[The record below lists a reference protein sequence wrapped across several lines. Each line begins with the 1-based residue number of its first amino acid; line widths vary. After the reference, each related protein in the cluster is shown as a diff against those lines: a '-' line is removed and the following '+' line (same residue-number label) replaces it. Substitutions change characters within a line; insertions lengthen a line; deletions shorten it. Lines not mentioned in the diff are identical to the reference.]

1 MILRFLSC
9 RALSTSKRMKRLVWS
24 SNYLDMA
31 RSEDFEGALEN
42 VTYLNLA
49 NTRLFQS
56 SQLVSLLSALE
67 KGGKIQELNLS
78 LISSYQLT
86 DQERDRVSELACRVI
101 PKCRSV
107 QLRLCTIISWIDL
120 FTALRNRVSHN
131 TSLPELS
138 LATLPVPEE
147 LDISK
152 NDLSSKTESSAST
165 LAGVVTNLVRV
176 KLTETKLTKIQISSI
191 FKRICQGGERIEDL
205 DIMFNNLSQLDPR
218 YLAKAATKLV
228 RLNLGWSKLNAR
240 QLERMF
246 ERLENEKNG
255 KLRELK
261 LSGEDL
267 SRLDRRLLARVVSRG
282 GRCSLFLTMRC
293 F

>member
-1 MILRFLSC
+1 MR
-9 RALSTSKRMKRLVWS
+9 
-24 SNYLDMA
+24 
-31 RSEDFEGALEN
+31 
-42 VTYLNLA
+42 
-49 NTRLFQS
+49 
-56 SQLVSLLSALE
+56 ALE
-67 KGGKIQELNLS
+67 KGGKIEELNLS
-78 LISSYQLT
+78 LSNLRNNEGTMTDPDIS
-86 DQERDRVSELACRVI
+86 RVTELASRVI

-107 QLRLCTIISWIDL
+107 QLRLFDYIRWWDL
-120 FTALRNRVSHN
+120 FTALSIA
-131 TSLPELS
+131 TSPW
-138 LATLPVPEE
+138 PEE

-152 NDLSSKTESSAST
+152 NNLSLYNTESLASA
-165 LAGVVTNLVRV
+165 LALAAAVTKIVRV
-176 KLTETKLTKIQISSI
+176 KLMETKLSKLQSSSI

-267 SRLDRRLLARVVSRG
+267 SRLDRRLLARVVSRKKK
-282 GRCSLFLTMRC
+282 RF
-293 F
+293 